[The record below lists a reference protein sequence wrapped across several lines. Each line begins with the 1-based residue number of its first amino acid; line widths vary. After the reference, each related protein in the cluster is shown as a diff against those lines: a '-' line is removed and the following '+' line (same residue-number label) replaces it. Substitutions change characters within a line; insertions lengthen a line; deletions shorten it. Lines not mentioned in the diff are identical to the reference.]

1 MSRKEKKAAEK
12 AEEAVEQQES
22 MRVDLYEW
30 IQSLMTA
37 LVICMA
43 IFIFIIRVI
52 DVSGSSMFPTLHD
65 GDKML
70 VSNLFYTPHA
80 GDVVVFKTDRYDP
93 ERALVKRVIATEGQE
108 ISIDFDR
115 GIVYIDEIDKIAR
128 KGDNPSI
135 TRDVSG
141 EGVQQALLK
150 ILEGTI
156 VNVPPQGGRKHP
168 EQQFVQVNTKNILFI
183 CGGAFEGIERRI
195 AQRLNTQVIGFGAS
209 NRQKIDKEN
218 LLKYV
223 EAQDLRSYGLIPEII
238 GRLPVITYLDHLD
251 RDALKRIL
259 TEPKNALMRQ
269 YEKMFALDG
278 IKLTVDPEVLDL
290 IVDTSIENK
299 LGARGLRSICEQIMT
314 DAMYEAPSSSKK
326 TFRLTVEYAKKRLA
340 HE

>member
-30 IQSLMTA
+30 IQSRMTA

-115 GIVYIDEIDKIAR
+115 GIVYIDGLPVEEDYIAELT
-128 KGDNPSI
+128 KTKLDFIGPQTVPEGCMFVMGDNRNASTDSRKKEI
-135 TRDVSG
+135 GMVDQRM
-141 EGVQQALLK
+141 LL
-150 ILEGTI
+150 
-156 VNVPPQGGRKHP
+156 GR
-168 EQQFVQVNTKNILFI
+168 
-183 CGGAFEGIERRI
+183 AYY
-195 AQRLNTQVIGFGAS
+195 VIFPLS
-209 NRQKIDKEN
+209 
-218 LLKYV
+218 
-223 EAQDLRSYGLIPEII
+223 
-238 GRLPVITYLDHLD
+238 
-251 RDALKRIL
+251 
-259 TEPKNALMRQ
+259 
-269 YEKMFALDG
+269 
-278 IKLTVDPEVLDL
+278 
-290 IVDTSIENK
+290 DTGWI
-299 LGARGLRSICEQIMT
+299 R
-314 DAMYEAPSSSKK
+314 
-326 TFRLTVEYAKKRLA
+326 
-340 HE
+340 

>member
-1 MSRKEKKAAEK
+1 MSRKEKKALEK

-115 GIVYIDEIDKIAR
+115 GIVYIDGLPVEEDYIAELT
-128 KGDNPSI
+128 KTKLDFIGPQTVPEGCMFVMGDNRNASTDSRKKEI
-135 TRDVSG
+135 GMVDQRM
-141 EGVQQALLK
+141 LL
-150 ILEGTI
+150 
-156 VNVPPQGGRKHP
+156 GR
-168 EQQFVQVNTKNILFI
+168 
-183 CGGAFEGIERRI
+183 AYY
-195 AQRLNTQVIGFGAS
+195 VIFPLS
-209 NRQKIDKEN
+209 
-218 LLKYV
+218 
-223 EAQDLRSYGLIPEII
+223 
-238 GRLPVITYLDHLD
+238 
-251 RDALKRIL
+251 
-259 TEPKNALMRQ
+259 
-269 YEKMFALDG
+269 
-278 IKLTVDPEVLDL
+278 
-290 IVDTSIENK
+290 DTGWI
-299 LGARGLRSICEQIMT
+299 R
-314 DAMYEAPSSSKK
+314 
-326 TFRLTVEYAKKRLA
+326 
-340 HE
+340 

>member
-115 GIVYIDEIDKIAR
+115 GIVYIDGLPVEEDYIAELT
-128 KGDNPSI
+128 KTKLDFIGPQTVPEGCMFVMGDNRNASTDSRKKEI
-135 TRDVSG
+135 GMVDQRM
-141 EGVQQALLK
+141 LL
-150 ILEGTI
+150 
-156 VNVPPQGGRKHP
+156 GR
-168 EQQFVQVNTKNILFI
+168 
-183 CGGAFEGIERRI
+183 AYY
-195 AQRLNTQVIGFGAS
+195 VIS
-209 NRQKIDKEN
+209 P
-218 LLKYV
+218 L
-223 EAQDLRSYGLIPEII
+223 S
-238 GRLPVITYLDHLD
+238 
-251 RDALKRIL
+251 
-259 TEPKNALMRQ
+259 
-269 YEKMFALDG
+269 
-278 IKLTVDPEVLDL
+278 
-290 IVDTSIENK
+290 DTGWI
-299 LGARGLRSICEQIMT
+299 R
-314 DAMYEAPSSSKK
+314 
-326 TFRLTVEYAKKRLA
+326 
-340 HE
+340 

>member
-115 GIVYIDEIDKIAR
+115 GIVYIDGLPVEEDYIAELT
-128 KGDNPSI
+128 KTKLDFIGPQTVPEGCMFVMGDNRNAS
-135 TRDVSG
+135 TDS
-141 EGVQQALLK
+141 
-150 ILEGTI
+150 
-156 VNVPPQGGRKHP
+156 RKK
-168 EQQFVQVNTKNILFI
+168 E
-183 CGGAFEGIERRI
+183 
-195 AQRLNTQVIGFGAS
+195 IG
-209 NRQKIDKEN
+209 
-218 LLKYV
+218 
-223 EAQDLRSYGLIPEII
+223 
-238 GRLPVITYLDHLD
+238 
-251 RDALKRIL
+251 
-259 TEPKNALMRQ
+259 M
-269 YEKMFALDG
+269 
-278 IKLTVDPEVLDL
+278 VDPRMLLGRAYYVIFPLS
-290 IVDTSIENK
+290 DTGWI
-299 LGARGLRSICEQIMT
+299 R
-314 DAMYEAPSSSKK
+314 
-326 TFRLTVEYAKKRLA
+326 
-340 HE
+340 